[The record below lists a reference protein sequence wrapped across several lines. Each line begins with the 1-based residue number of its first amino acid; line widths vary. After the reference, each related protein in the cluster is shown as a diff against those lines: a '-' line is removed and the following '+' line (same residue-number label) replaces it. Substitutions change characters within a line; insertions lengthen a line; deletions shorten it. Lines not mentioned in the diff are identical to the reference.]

1 MTPQEIEGVFAI
13 SQDLETKYT
22 AGARDALF
30 PGRVLA
36 LVFEKQSLNT
46 KRFQTAMVHLGG
58 SVSFGR
64 GYVPKSSRKVPMILA
79 ECLVIC

>member
-1 MTPQEIEGVFAI
+1 MRHLLVVEDLTPQEIEGVFAI

-36 LVFEKQSLNT
+36 LVFEKQSLRTRGRRRHRPQGHKQKLWYRSFLPEKFLRT
-46 KRFQTAMVHLGG
+46 K
-58 SVSFGR
+58 
-64 GYVPKSSRKVPMILA
+64 
-79 ECLVIC
+79 